1 MSSHTVNYSTS
12 AREYGLII
20 HSEVSIGY
28 DVPWRQVNQ
37 ILIDAALNTPGV
49 VDDPRPFVLETSLS
63 DWYPVYQINAYIKQ
77 ADKMAQIY
85 SDLHQNIQD
94 KFNEAGI
101 EIMSP
106 HYMAVRDGNE
116 STTPKEYQ
124 KAIILLIKPEKKV
137 NLNSFSIYPSYPF
150 IRQLVFVHNI
160 RYTQNRLLYESCFL
174 SNILHYSVW
183 VAFIGDTCYCRVLY
197 NEYQNVR

>member
-1 MSSHTVNYSTS
+1 MYEKKSFVGRPFSLFVATL

-28 DVPWRQVNQ
+28 DIPWRRVNQ

-116 STTPKEYQ
+116 STIQ
-124 KAIILLIKPEKKV
+124 KGAVKNSGPAKTAEQGDVSEK
-137 NLNSFSIYPSYPF
+137 
-150 IRQLVFVHNI
+150 
-160 RYTQNRLLYESCFL
+160 
-174 SNILHYSVW
+174 
-183 VAFIGDTCYCRVLY
+183 A
-197 NEYQNVR
+197 